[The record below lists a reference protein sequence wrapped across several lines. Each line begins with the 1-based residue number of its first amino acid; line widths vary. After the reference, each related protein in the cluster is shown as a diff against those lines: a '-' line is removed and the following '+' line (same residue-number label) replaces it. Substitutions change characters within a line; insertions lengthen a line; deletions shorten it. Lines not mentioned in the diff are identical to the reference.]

1 MLSTAQPLPFQGQ
14 CLPTCPDFSC
24 SIKEIS
30 QHLFLQATAPS
41 TLSFPAKLLQRGAH
55 ILSPSFPHS
64 HPHHCNLASAPL
76 KLLQP
81 NPFSSH
87 FTLPCKALKIIARA
101 LEKLPS
107 LASTVLLL
115 AVMPFT
121 SFYDSSLTPLLLLT
135 PWCSHLIL
143 TSLLLFHSELC
154 SLPK

>member
-1 MLSTAQPLPFQGQ
+1 MPTNMPKFLLFNKTDLPA
-14 CLPTCPDFSC
+14 LIPSSYC
-24 SIKEIS
+24 SIY
-30 QHLFLQATAPS
+30 P
-41 TLSFPAKLLQRGAH
+41 LSFTAKLLQRDAH
-55 ILSPSFPHS
+55 ICSPSFPHS
-64 HPHHCNLASAPL
+64 HPHHCNLASPL

-87 FTLPCKALKIIARA
+87 FTLPCKALKIIDQA

-115 AVMPFT
+115 AVIPFT
-121 SFYDSSLTPLLLLT
+121 SFYDPSLTPLLLPT

>member
-1 MLSTAQPLPFQGQ
+1 MPTNMPKFLLFNKTDLPA
-14 CLPTCPDFSC
+14 LIPSSNC
-24 SIKEIS
+24 SIY
-30 QHLFLQATAPS
+30 P
-41 TLSFPAKLLQRGAH
+41 LSFTAKLLRRDAH
-55 ILSPSFPHS
+55 ICSPSFPHS

-87 FTLPCKALKIIARA
+87 FTLPCKALKIIDQA

-115 AVMPFT
+115 AVIPFT
-121 SFYDSSLTPLLLLT
+121 SFYDPSLTPLLLPT